1 MGVPC
6 DDVGLQQC
14 FFHEPW
20 RACRTWLAGEVQ
32 GRPDPA
38 LLRRV
43 LRKNLLVVASTL
55 MRQRVGG
62 MVLCSN
68 IGKSCPTVR
77 VSVAATVCVCA
88 GMCVC
93 VCICASAHAFA
104 CVCVCVF
111 ACAGEVQ
118 DDFCRLD
125 HRRHASLGECL
136 LAPCAFAKGFGC
148 NFWIDCKSATGG
160 TDRGLPPDPA
170 CRSRNGR
177 AVLLS
182 VFAGCLHCSCSWEGC
197 VSVVRAVSNKVTST
211 KPAAGPLIVLV
222 HVDSPFCGLWF
233 H

>member
-32 GRPDPA
+32 GRPDPV

-93 VCICASAHAFA
+93 VYMCICA
-104 CVCVCVF
+104 CVCMCVYVC
-111 ACAGEVQ
+111 
-118 DDFCRLD
+118 L
-125 HRRHASLGECL
+125 HALV
-136 LAPCAFAKGFGC
+136 
-148 NFWIDCKSATGG
+148 
-160 TDRGLPPDPA
+160 
-170 CRSRNGR
+170 RSRMT
-177 AVLLS
+177 
-182 VFAGCLHCSCSWEGC
+182 
-197 VSVVRAVSNKVTST
+197 SVVWTIDATQAWESAFLRRARSRRVFGVIF
-211 KPAAGPLIVLV
+211 G
-222 HVDSPFCGLWF
+222 
-233 H
+233 